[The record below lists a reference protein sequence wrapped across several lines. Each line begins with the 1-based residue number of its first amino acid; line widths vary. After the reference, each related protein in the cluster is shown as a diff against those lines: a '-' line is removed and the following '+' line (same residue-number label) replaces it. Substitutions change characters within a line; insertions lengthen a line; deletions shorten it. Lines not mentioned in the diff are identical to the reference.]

1 MMDNVYVHCSTD
13 FSAFSFMEPQS
24 IVRINPGGD
33 IKPWRMVI
41 DIGKNG
47 DLQKLAWHGWFTDV
61 V

>member
-13 FSAFSFMEPQS
+13 FSASSFMEPQS

-47 DLQKLAWHGWFTDV
+47 DLQKLAWHG
-61 V
+61 